1 MNRSIKIGS
10 NISLIFE
17 NLITD
22 DFSITDESLLK
33 ATLALKFSNKEAEKE
48 AEGVEKKRLTNLQ

>member
-22 DFSITDESLLK
+22 DSSVSDENHLK
-33 ATLALKFSNKEAEKE
+33 ATLALKFSDKEAEKQKLDQLS
-48 AEGVEKKRLTNLQ
+48 GV